1 MNARDAGAADIAPL
15 VGFVRALTELLDRGA
30 DEQAIFREGR
40 TLLAGLIAQ
49 DGWLPAAL
57 AEPDPDGYR
66 IHRLHVDPAGRFS
79 VSAMVWGPG
88 QGTPIHDHTV
98 WGMVG
103 VLRGR
108 ERCEEFGLLLEPG
121 GPLVR
126 GDVHELA
133 QGDIDLV
140 SPSIGDI
147 HRVSNALPDGTSV
160 SIHVYGGDISAIHRS
175 RYDETGKASLFVSP
189 YAACLVPDP
198 ASRAN

>member
-1 MNARDAGAADIAPL
+1 MSAIRSDALPS
-15 VGFVRALTELLDRGA
+15 FVRAFEQLVGSGA
-30 DEQAIFREGR
+30 DEAAIFRDGR
-40 TLLAGLIAQ
+40 TLLRILIAD

-66 IHRLHVDPAGRFS
+66 IHLLHLDPARRFS

-108 ERCEEFGLLLEPG
+108 ERCEEFGLPFMPG
-121 GPLVR
+121 GPLLP
-126 GDVHELA
+126 GPVHELA
-133 QGDIDLV
+133 PGDIDLV

-147 HRVSNALPDGTSV
+147 HRVSNALPGGASV
-160 SIHVYGGDISAIHRS
+160 SIHVYGGDIATIVRS
-175 RYDETGKASLFVSP
+175 RYDAAGRATPFASP
-189 YAACLVPDP
+189 YASCLLPERAC
-198 ASRAN
+198 

>member
-1 MNARDAGAADIAPL
+1 MNARDHDPL
-15 VGFVRALTELLDRGA
+15 QTFVREFTAMLDRGA
-30 DEQAIFREGR
+30 DEQTIFRDGR
-40 TLLAGLIAQ
+40 ALLAALIAE

-57 AEPDPDGYR
+57 LEPDPDSYR
-66 IHRLHVDPAGRFS
+66 IHRLHVDPSGRFS

-103 VLRGR
+103 VVSGK
-108 ERCEEFGLLLEPG
+108 ERCEEFAPLLEPG

-133 QGDIDLV
+133 PGDIDLV

-160 SIHVYGGDISAIHRS
+160 SVHVYGGDIGALTRS
-175 RYDETGKASLFVSP
+175 RFDEAGKATPFVSP
-189 YAACLVPDP
+189 YAACLVP
-198 ASRAN
+198 ASAS

>member
-1 MNARDAGAADIAPL
+1 MNAGPL
-15 VGFVRALTELLDRGA
+15 ERFVRDFGALADRGA
-30 DEQAIFREGR
+30 DEAVIFREGR
-40 TLLAGLIAQ
+40 ALLAALIAQ
-49 DGWLPAAL
+49 DGWLPQAL
-57 AEPDPDGYR
+57 LEPDPDSYR

-108 ERCEEFGLLLEPG
+108 ERCEEFGHLLEPG
-121 GPLVR
+121 GPLVA
-126 GDVHELA
+126 GNVHELA
-133 QGDIDLV
+133 PGDIDLV

-160 SIHVYGGDISAIHRS
+160 SIHVYGGDIGLIHRS
-175 RYDETGKASLFVSP
+175 RYDEAGKATPFVSP
-189 YAACLVPDP
+189 YAACLVPVP
-198 ASRAN
+198 PS

>member
-1 MNARDAGAADIAPL
+1 MNAGPL
-15 VGFVRALTELLDRGA
+15 ESFVRDFGALADRGA
-30 DEQAIFREGR
+30 DEAAIFREGR
-40 TLLAGLIAQ
+40 ALLAALIAE
-49 DGWLPAAL
+49 DGWLPQAL
-57 AEPDPDGYR
+57 LEPDPDSYR

-108 ERCEEFGLLLEPG
+108 ERCEEFGHLLEPG
-121 GPLVR
+121 GPLVA
-126 GDVHELA
+126 GNIHELA
-133 QGDIDLV
+133 PGDIDLV

-160 SIHVYGGDISAIHRS
+160 SIHVYGGDIGLIHRS
-175 RYDETGKASLFVSP
+175 RYDEAGKATPFVSP
-189 YAACLVPDP
+189 YAACLVSVPP
-198 ASRAN
+198 S